1 MSNDIYT
8 TPLTGRYSSPEMQ
21 RLFSQRK
28 RFSIWRQLWLWL
40 AESQQELGLPI
51 SSEALEQMRGALTV
65 QDEEFEVIAEEEKR
79 RRCVANK
86 MRFENQKKFRASKT
100 IRACCAV

>member
-28 RFSIWRQLWLWL
+28 RFSIWRHLWLWL
-40 AESQQELGLPI
+40 AESQQELGLPV
-51 SSEALEQMRGALTV
+51 SNEALEQMRGALTV
-65 QDEEFEVIAEEEKR
+65 QDDEFKVIAEEEKR

-86 MRFENQKKFRASKT
+86 MRFENKKTISSKT
-100 IRACCAV
+100 IRASCAA